1 MSHDAYATI
10 RKMKRNTATLVS
22 ESSFA
27 IKASATAA
35 AFLIL
40 VSTPIAL
47 LATPVRADQYTDRIN
62 ALQAEIDQYQAKA
75 GELKTKA
82 SGFQAEVDRLSNEK
96 AAIQKQIDLSQAKYD
111 QLIIDI
117 KANEDKLA
125 KNQEVLRKVVANLYV
140 DDDVSSVEMFA
151 SSSNIADFVD
161 KQEYRASVQ
170 KQLALAVK
178 EIKRIKKQL
187 EQQKLDAQREIE
199 TGKNARE
206 ALAAKEAEQQAL
218 LEQTKG
224 EEAAYNGLVS
234 DREKQKLQA
243 QQAQQ
248 AAMQATMR
256 RNGGG
261 GMLQSAGSLG
271 PYASWAGSCYVDANA
286 WSHGGARGNGEDP
299 LGYGCNQC
307 VSYTAWVMAQKTGYA
322 PSYWGNAN
330 MWPGKA
336 RANGFTVSSKARANA
351 LGVMSPGQ
359 YGHIVYVESVNANG
373 TVNISQYNEYIPGK
387 GWGQYSTRQNV
398 PAGTYDT
405 YIYL

>member
-1 MSHDAYATI
+1 
-10 RKMKRNTATLVS
+10 MKRNTTTLVS
-22 ESSFA
+22 ETSFA
-27 IKASATAA
+27 RKASATAA

-47 LATPVRADQYTDRIN
+47 VASPVAADQYTDRIN

-75 GELKTKA
+75 GELKAKA

-96 AAIQKQIDLSQAKYD
+96 AAIQKEIDLSQAKF
-111 QLIIDI
+111 
-117 KANEDKLA
+117 DKLTVDIQA
-125 KNQEVLRKVVANLYV
+125 NQEKLVKNQEVLRKVVANLYV
-140 DDDVSSVEMFA
+140 DDNVSSIEMFA

-161 KQEYRASVQ
+161 KQEYRSSVQ
-170 KQLALAVK
+170 KQLATTVK
-178 EIKRIKKQL
+178 EVKRLKKEL
-187 EQQKLDAQREIE
+187 EEQKVQAQREIE

-218 LEQTKG
+218 LDQTRG
-224 EEAAYNGLVS
+224 EEAAYNGLVA
-234 DREKQKLQA
+234 DREKKKLRE

-261 GMLQSAGSLG
+261 GLLRSGGSLG
-271 PYASWAGSCYVDANA
+271 SYASWAGNCYVDANA

-307 VSYTAWVMAQKTGYA
+307 VSYTAWMMMQKTGYA

-330 MWPGKA
+330 MWPSKA
-336 RANGFTVSSKARANA
+336 RANGFTVTSQPRANS

-359 YGHIVYVESVNANG
+359 YGHIVYVESVNPNG